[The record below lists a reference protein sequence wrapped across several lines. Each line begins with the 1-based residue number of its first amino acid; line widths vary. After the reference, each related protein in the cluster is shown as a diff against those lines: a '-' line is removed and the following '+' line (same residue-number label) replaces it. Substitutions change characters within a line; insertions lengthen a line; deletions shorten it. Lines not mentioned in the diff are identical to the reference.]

1 MQKKSITY
9 ILKEYEEIT
18 IRYDI
23 ETAAVWCYFNPKI
36 RPSFSMKML
45 EEMYDFQLSIIEY
58 FQSNNMHPNIPI
70 RYLIVASQ
78 TSGVFNYGGDLNL
91 FSQLIINKERQK
103 LYDYAKM
110 CIDVIYLNAV
120 NLNLPITTISLI
132 EGTALGGGF
141 EAALSSDILIAEE
154 GTKMGLPEIRFNLFP
169 GMGAYSLLARSL
181 GTKEAENII
190 TSGKVYDSQTLYEK
204 GVITI
209 LAEPKKAKEALDNFI
224 KEHAKS
230 FNGMQAIRNA
240 RHRYEGL
247 EYSELLD
254 ITKIWVDAALR
265 LEPKDLKV
273 MNKLTKV
280 QSIKANNSTTK
291 TRTKQDR
298 RISTEPVMYPFLR
311 NTGEMAMTDTR
322 RNVDRRL

>member
-1 MQKKSITY
+1 MEKKSITY
-9 ILKEYEEIT
+9 LLREYEEIT
-18 IRYDI
+18 IRYDSD
-23 ETAAVWCYFNPKI
+23 TAAIWCYFNPQI

-45 EEMYDFQLSIIEY
+45 QEMYNLQLAIIEY
-58 FQSNNMHPNIPI
+58 FKVNDMQPQTPI
-70 RYLIVASQ
+70 RYLIIASQ

-120 NLNLPITTISLI
+120 NLHLPITTISLI

-154 GTKMGLPEIRFNLFP
+154 GTKIGLPEIRFNLFP

-181 GTKEAENII
+181 GTKEAEEII
-190 TSGKVYDSQTLYEK
+190 TSGKIYDAQTLHEK
-204 GVITI
+204 GVVTI
-209 LAEPKKAKEALDNFI
+209 LAKPKKAKEVLDNFI

-240 RHRYEGL
+240 RHRYERL
-247 EYSELLD
+247 EYEEFLD

-273 MNKLTKV
+273 MNKLTKI
-280 QSIKANNSTTK
+280 QSIKANNLLTK

-298 RISTEPVMYPFLR
+298 RISTETTTYPFLYT
-311 NTGEMAMTDTR
+311 NGEIINA
-322 RNVDRRL
+322 DRRINSERRT